1 MFGVEFAWKR
11 FANEKFTLKS
21 LSYINQEM
29 CRMVMADADEDP
41 FEDLNDMGDICVH
54 EFFSV
59 KALP

>member
-1 MFGVEFAWKR
+1 
-11 FANEKFTLKS
+11 
-21 LSYINQEM
+21 
-29 CRMVMADADEDP
+29 MVMADADEDP